1 MTLTVL
7 VSGSGLQ
14 LLVLVYTLLLLVFR
28 LGRSSAS
35 CPAYKSAPVLVGADS
50 EETYIYNIYPS
61 GFYIRISAPKRTVCM
76 TSASISGL

>member
-14 LLVLVYTLLLLVFR
+14 LLVLVYTLLLLVFW

-35 CPAYKSAPVLVGADS
+35 CPAYKSAPVLV
-50 EETYIYNIYPS
+50 
-61 GFYIRISAPKRTVCM
+61 
-76 TSASISGL
+76 